1 MISRNQEHELIMISI
16 YDAIIYTEMDEIFS
30 LEDVMEGIYMI
41 PYDDIPFF
49 SREVVIKSLANIN
62 DIKAIFQKNMPKW
75 KFDRLNALERA
86 ILLMSYTHS
95 KLEEKADKKVKAA
108 KNKPV
113 SNRGVKVAKQKSAK
127 SEKASSSSNSSARVS
142 VRRQRH

>member
-1 MISRNQEHELIMISI
+1 MISRNQEHDLIMISI
-16 YDAIIYTEMDEIFS
+16 YDAIIYSEMEEMFS

-41 PYDDIPFF
+41 PYEDIPFF

-62 DIKAIFQKNMPKW
+62 DIKAVFQKNMPKW

-95 KLEEKADKKVKAA
+95 KLEETADKKVIID
-108 KNKPV
+108 
-113 SNRGVKVAKQKSAK
+113 VA
-127 SEKASSSSNSSARVS
+127 
-142 VRRQRH
+142 VRLSKKYLDKDDYKFVNAILDKTL